1 MTNNEK
7 TLPSSVVA
15 LNRNLLMSLNHPLSI
30 RLYQYAELTMQ
41 SCKNTTLGGSRIFSK
56 EELLKMANLTNADD
70 VDAKLLQ
77 TLNDVSAELEQHD
90 LRMTFKN
97 NDDVHIEI
105 SFSYS
110 LQAD

>member
-1 MTNNEK
+1 
-7 TLPSSVVA
+7 
-15 LNRNLLMSLNHPLSI
+15 
-30 RLYQYAELTMQ
+30 
-41 SCKNTTLGGSRIFSK
+41 
-56 EELLKMANLTNADD
+56 
-70 VDAKLLQ
+70 VDAKLFQ